1 MKLENKVAVITGAA
15 SGIGKEIAIEYA
27 REGAKVV
34 VADLNLDAAEQT
46 VAELQANGAEALA
59 VSMNVTS
66 EKDVNDAI
74 QQVINNFGRVDVLV
88 SNAGFQTIAAVDELT
103 YKHLKTK

>member
-1 MKLENKVAVITGAA
+1 MSGLLTNKVAIVTGGAG
-15 SGIGKEIAIEYA
+15 GIGSRIAKAYA
-27 REGAKVV
+27 NQGAKVV

-46 VAELQANGAEALA
+46 VAELQENGAEALA

-74 QQVINNFGRVDVLV
+74 QQVINNL
-88 SNAGFQTIAAVDELT
+88 
-103 YKHLKTK
+103 

>member
-74 QQVINNFGRVDVLV
+74 QQVINNFGVWALHSD
-88 SNAGFQTIAAVDELT
+88 
-103 YKHLKTK
+103 